1 MTSSIKPEVHN
12 IVMLEEDCH
21 GHADKFGE
29 DWTCSFGDVLLD
41 RQTDRYAH
49 ANTLPLMGM
58 E

>member
-29 DWTCSFGDVLLD
+29 DWTCIFGDVLLV
-41 RQTDRYAH
+41 RETDM
-49 ANTLPLMGM
+49 LMPILCP
-58 E
+58 